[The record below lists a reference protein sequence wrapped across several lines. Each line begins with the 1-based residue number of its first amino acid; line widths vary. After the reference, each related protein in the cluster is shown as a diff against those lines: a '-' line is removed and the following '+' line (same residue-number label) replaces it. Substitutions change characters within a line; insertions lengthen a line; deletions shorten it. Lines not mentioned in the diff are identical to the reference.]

1 MLNTVQPACSKLPGL
16 CPWVLVSLRYSAGSG
31 LVLVPWLMPEDDV
44 AAYEFNW
51 PFIRRMLA
59 VSDLLVVN
67 KKFRTLIARL
77 T

>member
-1 MLNTVQPACSKLPGL
+1 MCPAAPLNSTLPGL
-16 CPWVLVSLRYSAGSG
+16 CPLVLVSLGRSAGLGPVS
-31 LVLVPWLMPEDDV
+31 VTWLMPEDDV
-44 AAYEFNW
+44 AACEFYW

-67 KKFRTLIARL
+67 KKFKTLIARL